1 MLLKL
6 VSKEMKYQL
15 KSITFYI
22 FCISVIVFYVTQFS
36 GDIKREEE
44 LYQSPIEILEEG
56 SLFSIVLFENETEVA
71 YEQKLKMLH
80 DLLSRDEKNGYYVGL
95 ANGSIIRYI
104 ELNDEQTG
112 YITSFKKVL
121 EEKEVDKDE
130 YNSILQTLTK
140 ELGNNSI
147 YQNEIITNLCER
159 ELMNNEYMENQ
170 EQVLRTEK
178 VTGSYARLFA
188 DYIGIAVGFFA
199 VFIAGFTL
207 VRDKKHRA
215 YEIVYSKKISSVRYI
230 LSKYIGNVLLM
241 FIVVLLLA
249 GYTTYRFSVLYDNI
263 DYFAFFRYSFTW
275 ILPTIMLVTSLA
287 YLLQII
293 FDNGIVPVIIQ
304 FIYWYYSI
312 SFSSNQYNIAKYI
325 IRFNSITGSSEYE
338 QVASAIM
345 TNRLFIL
352 VVSIILLIISM
363 WTFSKKRGN
372 ICGKN

>member
-6 VSKEMKYQL
+6 VNKEMKYQL

-56 SLFSIVLFENETEVA
+56 SLFSIVSYEDEIHVT
-71 YEQKLKMLH
+71 YEQELKMLH
-80 DLLSRDEKNGYYVGL
+80 DLLLRDEEKGYYVGL
-95 ANGSIIRYI
+95 ANSSIIRYI
-104 ELNDEQTG
+104 DLDNKKMEL
-112 YITSFKKVL
+112 ISSFKK
-121 EEKEVDKDE
+121 EIERKEINEDE
-130 YNSILQTLTK
+130 YNNILKTLRK

-147 YQNEIITNLCER
+147 YTNEIITNLCER
-159 ELMNNEYMENQ
+159 ELRNNEYMENQ
-170 EQVLRTEK
+170 TQILETEK

-207 VRDKKHRA
+207 VRDKKHRT
-215 YEIVYSKKISSVRYI
+215 YEIVYSKKISSVKYL
-230 LSKYIGNVLLM
+230 LSKYIGNVILI
-241 FIVVLLLA
+241 FIVVLILA
-249 GYTTYRFSVLYDNI
+249 GYTTYKFSIAYDNI
-263 DYFAFFRYSFTW
+263 DYLAFFKYSFTW

-304 FIYWYYSI
+304 FIYWYYSM
-312 SFSSNQYNIAKYI
+312 SFCNNQYNITKYI
-325 IRFNSITGSSEYE
+325 IRYNSVTGLSEYE
-338 QVASAIM
+338 QVASNIM
-345 TNRLFIL
+345 VNRLVIL
-352 VVSIILLIISM
+352 VVSIILLVISM
-363 WTFSKKRGN
+363 WIFSKKRGN